1 MVLTHL
7 RASHEAA
14 RRMEQ
19 AALGEVMKAE
29 AEVAQLELLV
39 SSTVYPVSH
48 TVLAEIPYWSA
59 STSLASVPTTN
70 VDVTVPTVDNTA
82 LSGPTATSDS
92 TAQPENLVDSTTQ
105 TVSNLPLQGN
115 SGPGYSSSVDPQ
127 SSLSS
132 EASSG
137 ASSDETVWPAQD
149 VRLVAILEIIINNIF
164 HCKGISK
171 HSVLW

>member
-48 TVLAEIPYWSA
+48 TALAETPYWSA
-59 STSLASVPTTN
+59 STSLAPVPTTN
-70 VDVTVPTVDNTA
+70 VDITV
-82 LSGPTATSDS
+82 PTATSDS

-115 SGPGYSSSVDPQ
+115 SGPDYSSSVDPQ
-127 SSLSS
+127 SSLTS
-132 EASSG
+132 EACSG

>member
-48 TVLAEIPYWSA
+48 TALAETPYWSA

-105 TVSNLPLQGN
+105 TVSNLPL
-115 SGPGYSSSVDPQ
+115 
-127 SSLSS
+127 
-132 EASSG
+132 
-137 ASSDETVWPAQD
+137 
-149 VRLVAILEIIINNIF
+149 
-164 HCKGISK
+164 HGIQ
-171 HSVLW
+171 